1 MQKAIVICYSLLLS
15 IPLFSQDPGACGT
28 LIEDLK
34 SASIEQLGQEYQ
46 RLKSYNNPYCDTT
59 NSDYHKIMAELAN
72 KLVAGKADKEAI
84 IAEFGAPYFQG
95 TIEEYEGQKVQV
107 GRDGK
112 MIGTMLPP
120 QFKIPAG
127 DYYLVYLWRKK
138 DYLTFALKGG
148 KASGSS
154 WWEKGKY

>member
-1 MQKAIVICYSLLLS
+1 MQKVIVVCCLLFLS

-59 NSDYHKIMAELAN
+59 NSDYHKIMMELAN
-72 KLVAGKADKEAI
+72 KLVANKADKEAI

-95 TIEEYEGQKVQV
+95 TLEEYEGQKVQV

-120 QFKIPAG
+120 QFKVPAG
-127 DYYLVYLWRKK
+127 EYYLVYLWRKK
-138 DYLTFALKGG
+138 DYLTFALKGN